1 MAMTLVSVIPMLAVF
16 FMAQRCF
23 IQGIQGIQGI
33 TVTGVKG

>member
-23 IQGIQGIQGI
+23 IQGIQGI